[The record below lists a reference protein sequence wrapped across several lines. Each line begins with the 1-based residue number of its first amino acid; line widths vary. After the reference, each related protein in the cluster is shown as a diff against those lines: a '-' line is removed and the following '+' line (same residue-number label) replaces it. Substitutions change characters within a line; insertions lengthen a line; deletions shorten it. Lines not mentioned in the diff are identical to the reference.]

1 MKSEGQK
8 QSQQHE
14 KRLATKFGGK
24 VTPASGAFWSQ
35 KGDVKTP
42 TMLIEHKF
50 TGNKFFTLTSA
61 VLEKIFAEAVLTDRM
76 PVLGISMNSKNYI
89 VLSEDDFYE
98 MMTE

>member
-1 MKSEGQK
+1 MKTDGQK
-8 QSQQHE
+8 RSQQHE
-14 KRLATKFGGK
+14 KRLAAKFGGR

-50 TGNKFFTLTSA
+50 TGKKSFTLTAA
-61 VLEKIFAEAVLTDRM
+61 VLEKIFTEAVLTNRM
-76 PVLGISMNSKNYI
+76 PVLGVSLNDRNYV

-98 MMTE
+98 MVPK